1 MIKKSV
7 ILIALFAGA
16 FTNAQVKSR
25 LAQQNAKNLAQNIN
39 AGGSVSA
46 GEWGDCNF
54 TDISLPTIQL
64 PECPCV
70 FHELPGLGAGI
81 NEGVR

>member
-1 MIKKSV
+1 MIQKSV
-7 ILIALFAGA
+7 ILMALFAGA
-16 FTNAQVKSR
+16 FANGQLKSR
-25 LAQQNAKNLAQNIN
+25 LAQQNTKNLAQNVN
-39 AGGSVSA
+39 AGGSVQA
-46 GEWGDCNF
+46 GWENCDL
-54 TDISLPTIQL
+54 TDITLPTIEL